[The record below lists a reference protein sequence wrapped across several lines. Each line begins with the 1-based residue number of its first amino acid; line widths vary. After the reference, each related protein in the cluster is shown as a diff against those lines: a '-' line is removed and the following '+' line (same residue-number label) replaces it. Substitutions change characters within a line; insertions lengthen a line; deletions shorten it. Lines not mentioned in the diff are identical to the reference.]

1 MSEMTHKYIAVSYRL
16 FIDGDNGK
24 EMVEEATKEQPFY
37 FLSGFG
43 IALDAFEK
51 KLIDVPQGRTSTSRW
66 RRRRLTVTTCWS
78 MWWSWTEPSLPST
91 ASLTRSISLWMR

>member
-51 KLIDVPQGRTSTSRW
+51 KLIDVPQGENFDFSLEKEEAYGDYVLEHVVEPGPRHLYH
-66 RRRRLTVTTCWS
+66 RRQV
-78 MWWSWTEPSLPST
+78 
-91 ASLTRSISLWMR
+91 

>member
-51 KLIDVPQGRTSTSRW
+51 KLIDVPQGENFDFS
-66 RRRRLTVTTCWS
+66 LEKEDWS
-78 MWWSWTEPSLPST
+78 MWWSWTAPSLPST
-91 ASLTRSISLWMR
+91 ASLTTNISLWMR

>member
-1 MSEMTHKYIAVSYRL
+1 MSEMTHKYIAVRIYRL

-51 KLIDVPQGRTSTSRW
+51 N
-66 RRRRLTVTTCWS
+66 
-78 MWWSWTEPSLPST
+78 
-91 ASLTRSISLWMR
+91 

>member
-51 KLIDVPQGRTSTSRW
+51 KLIDVP
-66 RRRRLTVTTCWS
+66 
-78 MWWSWTEPSLPST
+78 
-91 ASLTRSISLWMR
+91 